1 MAANDFK
8 LKIQAVLD
16 KAKSIANMKADIKS
30 IEPRLPELKIQ
41 GTLNSAATKKE
52 LNTKL
57 KSLKPKVNIDADT
70 AQAEKKIKKIGRA
83 HV

>member
-1 MAANDFK
+1 MHIKKEDKKLAANDFK

-41 GTLNSAATKKE
+41 GTLNSAAT
-52 LNTKL
+52 
-57 KSLKPKVNIDADT
+57 
-70 AQAEKKIKKIGRA
+70 
-83 HV
+83 